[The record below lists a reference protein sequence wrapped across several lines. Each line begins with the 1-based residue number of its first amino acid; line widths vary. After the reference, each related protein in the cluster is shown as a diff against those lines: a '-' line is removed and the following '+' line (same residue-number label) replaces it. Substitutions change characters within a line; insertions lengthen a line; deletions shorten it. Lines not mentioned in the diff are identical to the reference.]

1 MHKLFT
7 AKQIESDGEFRVV
20 LKQKWAMKN
29 SKILIPNS
37 GHLLAEVSYASGF
50 EFQRIFF
57 FKIFIPNVSFGM
69 FPSCSRLD
77 TPQRNMEEIKQKK
90 LWQN

>member
-29 SKILIPNS
+29 SKILISKS

-57 FKIFIPNVSFGM
+57 FEIFIPNVSILFSVRY
-69 FPSCSRLD
+69 P
-77 TPQRNMEEIKQKK
+77 TEEYGRD
-90 LWQN
+90 